1 MSRYADTMTFEA
13 ILNEMLSQV
22 PDTVDKREGSVIYDA
37 LAPDAMELAQV
48 YILLDVILDETFV
61 DTASLQYLM
70 KRAVEIGMPIQEAT
84 QAVVRGEFQP
94 PELEIPEGSRFNCG
108 AVNYVVDEKISEE
121 DSGYRLICETAGAVG
136 NLDSGVLLPID
147 AIQGLETAEITKVL
161 IPAVD
166 TDNAGTLREKYYKYV
181 RRRPFGGNIA
191 HYKQWLEVP
200 DGDSGISGIGGVK
213 VYPVWQGIGTVKVQ
227 FIAEVADPETG
238 EIDYRPPTTDHVA
251 QIQEYLDPVAHHGE
265 GYGIAPVGHTVTVE
279 GVQPDEITVTCSI
292 TFEDGAGKT
301 AAEVIAEALAPYLLE
316 LRKSWADEDETVV
329 KASQIMYHILNLPD
343 GKVKDVDIAS
353 VTINGQSGNYTLAP
367 GYVPVMPGEGGG
379 T

>member
-1 MSRYADTMTFEA
+1 MSRYADTMTYEA
-13 ILNEMLSQV
+13 ILHEMLSQV

-37 LAPDAMELAQV
+37 LAPAAMELAQV

-70 KRAVEIGMPIQEAT
+70 KRAVEIGVPIQEAT

-94 PELEIPEGSRFNCG
+94 PGLEIPEGSRFNCG
-108 AVNYVVDEKISEE
+108 AVNYVVDEKIGEE
-121 DSGYRLICETAGAVG
+121 DGGYRLICETVGSAG

-147 AIQGLETAEITKVL
+147 PLRGLETANITTVL

-166 TDNAGTLREKYYKYV
+166 EDNADTLRERYYKYV

-213 VYPVWQGIGTVKVQ
+213 VYPVWDGIGTVKIR
-227 FIAEVADPETG
+227 FIEAKKLAGTDVT
-238 EIDYRPPTTDHVA
+238 DYVPPDDAFVSA
-251 QIQEYLDPVAHHGE
+251 VQEYLDPVAHHGE

-279 GVQPDEITVTCSI
+279 GVKPDEITVTCSI

-301 AAEVIAEALAPYLLE
+301 AEEVIAEALVPYLME

-367 GYVPVMPGEGGG
+367 GFVPVMPGEGGG

>member
-1 MSRYADTMTFEA
+1 MSRYSDTLTYEA
-13 ILNEMLSQV
+13 ILNEMLAQV

-37 LAPDAMELAQV
+37 LAPAAMELAQV
-48 YILLDVILDETFV
+48 YILLDVIFDETFV

-70 KRAVEIGMPIQEAT
+70 LRAREIGVPIQEAT
-84 QAVVRGEFQP
+84 QAVVRGVFDP
-94 PELEIPEGSRFNCG
+94 PGLEIPEGSRFNCG
-108 AVNYVVDEKISEE
+108 TVNYVVDEKIS
-121 DSGYRLICETAGAVG
+121 DGVYRLICETAGSAG

-147 AIQGLETAEITKVL
+147 SIQGLKTAELAGVL

-166 TDNAGTLREKYYKYV
+166 TDNADTLREKYYRYV
-181 RRRPFGGNIA
+181 RSRAFGGNIA
-191 HYKQWLEVP
+191 QYKQWLEVP
-200 DGDSGISGIGGVK
+200 DVDSGISGIGGVK

-227 FIAEVADPETG
+227 FIVEAADPETG

-265 GYGIAPVGHTVTVE
+265 GYGVAPVGHTVTVE

-292 TFEDGAGKT
+292 TFEGGAGKT
-301 AAEVIAEALAPYLLE
+301 AEEVIAEALAPYLME

-353 VTINGQSGNYTLAP
+353 VTINGQRGNYTLAP
-367 GYVPVMPGEGGG
+367 GHVPVMPGEGGG

>member
-1 MSRYADTMTFEA
+1 MSRYSDTLTYEA
-13 ILNEMLSQV
+13 ILNEMLAQV

-37 LAPDAMELAQV
+37 LAPAAMELAQV
-48 YILLDVILDETFV
+48 YILLDVIFDETFV

-70 KRAVEIGMPIQEAT
+70 LRAREIGVPIQEAT
-84 QAVVRGEFQP
+84 QAVVRGVFDP
-94 PELEIPEGSRFNCG
+94 PGLEIPEGSRFNCG
-108 AVNYVVDEKISEE
+108 TVNYVVDEKIS
-121 DSGYRLICETAGAVG
+121 DGVYRLICETAGSAG

-147 AIQGLETAEITKVL
+147 SIQGLKTAELAGVL

-166 TDNAGTLREKYYKYV
+166 TDNADTLREKYYKYV
-181 RRRPFGGNIA
+181 RSRAFGGNIA
-191 HYKQWLEVP
+191 HYKQWLEGP
-200 DGDSGISGIGGVK
+200 NGDSGISGIGGVK

-227 FIAEVADPETG
+227 FIVEAADPETG

-265 GYGIAPVGHTVTVE
+265 GYGVAPVGHTVTVE

-292 TFEDGAGKT
+292 TFEGGAGKT
-301 AAEVIAEALAPYLLE
+301 AEEVIAEALAPYLME

-353 VTINGQSGNYTLAP
+353 VTINGQRGNYTLAP
-367 GYVPVMPGEGGG
+367 GHVPVMPGEGGG